1 MIYIQYI
8 LNIVMKVN
16 SYDEWSPLKEII
28 VGAGFPESLPTADFS
43 FKVFFHDN
51 LYGTNFYKNSS
62 TYITKQ
68 DIEEHN
74 EDVEGYVDILTSLGV
89 KVHRPKVP
97 NNVRK
102 VKTNTFESTNF
113 PALNPRDLAM
123 VIGNEIIETP
133 PICRYRY
140 FENDYLKH
148 IFMEYFSSGSQW
160 TVAPRPLLLDSSF
173 DLDYISDRDQPG
185 AREYYESQQKDDK
198 HPLNMGYEIMF
209 DAACCMRLGKHI
221 IMNVCNKN
229 SELGCKWLQAH
240 LGDEYIVEQVRVCDW
255 HIDSTFVPLRPG
267 LALVSHD
274 HIIQRLPKWL
284 QKWDYVVAP
293 DELAL
298 EVRDQTMLASPYIDI
313 NVLSIDESTII
324 ANTADCTTVAL
335 EKLLKPYNIDVIG
348 SRLRHDEKFSGAH
361 HCLTI
366 DTVRDSTKEDYS
378 V

>member
-1 MIYIQYI
+1 
-8 LNIVMKVN
+8 MKVN

-28 VGAGFPESLPTADFS
+28 VGAGFPETLPTADFS

-62 TYITKQ
+62 TYITTQ

-148 IFMEYFSSGSQW
+148 IFMEFFNN
-160 TVAPRPLLLDSSF
+160 DSSF
-173 DLDYISDRDQPG
+173 DLDYINDQDQPG

-198 HPLNMGYEIMF
+198 HPLNMGLEIMF

-298 EVRDQTMLASPYIDI
+298 EFRDQTMLASPYIDI
-313 NVLSIDESTII
+313 NVLSIDENTII
-324 ANTADCTTVAL
+324 AGNGDCSTAAL
-335 EKLLKPYNIDVIG
+335 EKLLKPHNIDVIG
-348 SRLRHDEKFSGAH
+348 SRLRHSEKFSGAH

-378 V
+378 